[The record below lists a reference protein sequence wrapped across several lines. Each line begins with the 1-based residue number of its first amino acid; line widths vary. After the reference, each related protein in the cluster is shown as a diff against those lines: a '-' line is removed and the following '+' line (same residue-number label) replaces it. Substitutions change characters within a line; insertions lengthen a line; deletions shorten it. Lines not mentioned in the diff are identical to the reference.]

1 MQNNVKRLAGSL
13 AALLLFSVLTTSE
26 VRAQNAGSIRG
37 SVTDTSA
44 AVIPGAT
51 IQVTGGGSTRSVK
64 SDGQGKFTVTVPPGD
79 YAVRADFKGFITFT
93 QPKLTVSAG
102 QVSPLDISLQI
113 AAEAQEVQVSD
124 QAAGQVSVD
133 PSSNVGA
140 LVLKNEDLDALP
152 DDPDDL
158 QADLEALAG
167 PAAGPNGAQFFVDGF
182 SGGQLPPK
190 SSIREIRINS
200 NPFSSEYDSPG
211 FGRIE
216 ILTKPGTDK
225 YHGSF
230 STTYGDR
237 VLDTRN
243 PFIGTEPGYSTKSFM
258 GNGGGPLNKKS
269 SFSINFNRR
278 QIDEDNL
285 IKAQT
290 LDSNFNEVPYIGA
303 YPTPNRLLQL
313 TGRLDYQLNATN
325 TLVMRYTHNQNSNT
339 GGVGGL
345 ALPSQLTNS
354 VGKTNEVQITETAIL
369 GTKAV
374 DETRFQF
381 EDRHSGTSAVASPG
395 PGINVSGA
403 FNSGG
408 PPQTQPDY
416 TFNTG
421 YELANT
427 ITISQGP
434 HAIKIGARAR
444 ETLITDFSTSN
455 FNGSYNFSLNGG
467 AIPACLQSL
476 AVGGYEPTSLD
487 LYRQTQIEL
496 NQGIPIS
503 TIVAQG
509 CGPTQFTLSSGTPL
523 LNVRQ
528 EDLGAFFQD
537 DWRARPNLTVSL
549 GIRYETQNN
558 IHDHNDWAPRVAI
571 AWAPFAKKNAPSKTV
586 IRMGYGLF
594 YSRIPI
600 GDSESAL
607 RNNGYTQQ
615 SYQLNAT
622 SVPLSYYPNL
632 PPASALS
639 SGTLKQQN
647 IDVIDSNAKAPELF
661 QTSLGVER
669 ALPGRTTL
677 SFNYINSRGVHV
689 ARQRDINAP
698 LPGPYATGITV
709 LPYANFGPIY
719 DYETTGIY
727 KQTQY
732 ITNVS
737 TRFNR
742 RFSLNGYYV
751 LGFAHTNAQGL
762 PMDQYDTSLD
772 WARASYD
779 KRHTGYIGGN
789 ITLPWAVTA
798 APFIT
803 MSTGGPFNITTG
815 AAFDGDGIYNLR
827 PAFATAPGPNSKV
840 ISTKYGMFDLNPTP
854 GEALIPANYGQAPG
868 SISANIRLSR
878 TWGWG
883 ERVAP
888 NPNGGPDGGGPGG
901 PGGDGGGRGG
911 GFGVAAGGAGGGG
924 RGGGGGGGPRGGGG
938 FGGGGGR
945 GGGGGG
951 RGGGFGG
958 NSGKKYSLTAS
969 INARNFINHV
979 NLGAPTGLVTS
990 PFFGQST
997 AIAGGGGGG
1006 FGGGGSAAGVR
1017 RIEFT
1022 LRLSF

>member
-1 MQNNVKRLAGSL
+1 MQNNLKRLAVSL
-13 AALLLFSVLTTSE
+13 AALLLCSVQATQNAW
-26 VRAQNAGSIRG
+26 AQNAGTVRG
-37 SVTDTSA
+37 SVTDPSA

-51 IQVTGGGSTRSVK
+51 VQITGGGATRSAK
-64 SDGQGKFTVTVPPGD
+64 SDGQGKFTLTLPPGT
-79 YAVRADFKGFITFT
+79 YAVRADSKGFLTFT
-93 QPKLTVSAG
+93 QPALTVSAG
-102 QVSPLDISLQI
+102 QVTPLDISLQI

-200 NPFSSEYDSPG
+200 NPFSSEFDSPG

-216 ILTKPGTDK
+216 ILTKPGTDN
-225 YHGSF
+225 YHGSV
-230 STTYGDR
+230 SMTYGDR

-243 PFIGTEPGYSTKSFM
+243 PFIGTEPGYSSKSFM
-258 GNGGGPLNKKS
+258 GNGGGPINKKS

-278 QIDEDNL
+278 MIDEDNL

-303 YPTPNRLLQL
+303 FPTPNRLLQL
-313 TGRLDYQLNATN
+313 TGRLDYALSPTN
-325 TLVMRYTHNQNSNT
+325 TLVIRYTHAQNSNV

-345 ALPSQLTNS
+345 ALPTQVTDS
-354 VGKTNEVQITETAIL
+354 VGKTNEIQVTETSII

-381 EDRHSGTSAVASPG
+381 EDRHTSSSPLASPG

-427 ITISQGP
+427 ITMTQGT

-444 ETLITDFSTSN
+444 ESLITDFSTSN
-455 FNGSYNFSLNGG
+455 FNGSYTFSLNGG
-467 AIPACLQSL
+467 VVPACLQSL

-509 CGPTQFTLSSGTPL
+509 CGPTQFTLSSGLPL

-528 EDLGAFFQD
+528 EDLGAFVQD
-537 DWRARPNLTVSL
+537 DWRAKPNLTVSL
-549 GIRYETQNN
+549 GVRFETQNN
-558 IHDHNDWAPRVAI
+558 IHDHDDWAPRVAI
-571 AWAPFAKKNAPSKTV
+571 AWAPFAKKNQASKTV
-586 IRMGYGLF
+586 IRAGYGWF

-600 GDSESAL
+600 GDAESAL
-607 RNNGYTQQ
+607 RNNGFTQQ

-622 SVPLSYYPNL
+622 AVPLTYYPNL
-632 PPASALS
+632 PPASVLGT
-639 SGTLKQQN
+639 GTLKQQN
-647 IDVIDSNAKAPELF
+647 IDIIDSNARAPILA
-661 QTSLGVER
+661 QTSIGVER

-698 LPGPYATGITV
+698 LPSLYAQGQTV
-709 LPYANFGPIY
+709 LPYPGFGPIY
-719 DYETTGIY
+719 SYETDGIF

-751 LGFAHTNAQGL
+751 LGFAHTNASGL

-772 WARASYD
+772 YGRASYD

-803 MSTGGPFNITTG
+803 MSTGGPFNLTTG
-815 AAFDGDGIYNLR
+815 NAFDGDGIFNLR
-827 PAFATAPGPNSKV
+827 PSFATAPGPNSKV
-840 ISTKYGMFDLNPTP
+840 IMTKYGTFDLNPTP
-854 GEALIPANYGQAPG
+854 GEAIIPINYGQAPG
-868 SISANIRLSR
+868 SISANIRISR

-883 ERVAP
+883 EKVAA
-888 NPNGGPDGGGPGG
+888 NPNAAGGGPDGGGPGG
-901 PGGDGGGRGG
+901 PGGGGRGGGG
-911 GFGVAAGGAGGGG
+911 GFGVAAGGGGP
-924 RGGGGGGGPRGGGG
+924 RGGGGGGGRGGGGGG

-945 GGGGGG
+945 GGGGG
-951 RGGGFGG
+951 FG
-958 NSGKKYSLTAS
+958 NASGKKYTLNAS
-969 INARNFINHV
+969 VNARNFINHV
-979 NLGAPTGLVTS
+979 NLAAPTGLVTS